1 MPRLELHIR
10 SPEITLKG
18 RNQSDFWSQLR
29 GNIRHTLRSEGIS
42 WPMQRR
48 QGRLYVEAQDYTEAS
63 LKSAVRTIDRVCG
76 VHSVAVAERLARD
89 ELLRDGELDRPRVES
104 IVVRLARASYRAQKT
119 FAVRVHR
126 VDKKFLL
133 SSAEMER
140 WLGQVVRDRT
150 EWERVRLDA
159 PDMTIHVDIYTD
171 AAFFYT
177 ERPRGIGGLP
187 VASSGHVLSL
197 LSGGIDSPVASF
209 LLARRG
215 CTVDF
220 FHMSATHMT
229 EGELESSVPGRLA
242 QKLSRFTL
250 RSRLFVVPYTH
261 FDLALRGKNTGYE
274 TVLFRRFL
282 FRVAEALA
290 LKTRAIAIVTG
301 DSLSQVASQTI
312 ENLVSS
318 EKAVAISVLRPLL
331 AMDKQAIMEVAEQI
345 DTYAISI
352 EPYKDCCA
360 LFSRRTRTKTY
371 AEILTRMETKLFP
384 DYEALI
390 ASSLA
395 DILRVQYDCGKLL
408 STEHGVDALG
418 TEAAIEGS
426 RLDSVSKS

>member
-1 MPRLELHIR
+1 
-10 SPEITLKG
+10 
-18 RNQSDFWSQLR
+18 
-29 GNIRHTLRSEGIS
+29 
-42 WPMQRR
+42 MQRR

-63 LKSAVRTIDRVCG
+63 LKSVVRTIDQVCG

-89 ELLRDGELDRPRVES
+89 ELLRAGELNRPRVES
-104 IVVRLARASYRAQKT
+104 IVVRLARESYRAQMT

-126 VDKKFLL
+126 VDKKFTL

-140 WLGQVVRDRT
+140 WLGQVVRDCT
-150 EWERVRLDA
+150 EWERVRLDD
-159 PDMTIHVDIYTD
+159 PDVTIHVDIYTD
-171 AAFFYT
+171 AVFFYT
-177 ERPRGIGGLP
+177 ERPTGIGGLP

-229 EGELESSVPGRLA
+229 EGELERSVPGRLA

-261 FDLALRGKNTGYE
+261 FDLALSGKNTGYE

-318 EKAVAISVLRPLL
+318 EKAVDISVLRPLL
-331 AMDKQAIMEVAEQI
+331 AMDKQAIMKVAEQI

-360 LFSRRTRTKTY
+360 LFTRRTRTKTY
-371 AEILTRMETKLFP
+371 DDVLTRMETKLFP
-384 DYEALI
+384 DYEGLI

-418 TEAAIEGS
+418 AEAAIEAS

>member
-1 MPRLELHIR
+1 
-10 SPEITLKG
+10 
-18 RNQSDFWSQLR
+18 
-29 GNIRHTLRSEGIS
+29 
-42 WPMQRR
+42 MQRR

-63 LKSAVRTIDRVCG
+63 LKSVVRTIDQVCG

-89 ELLRDGELDRPRVES
+89 ELDRPRVES
-104 IVVRLARASYRAQKT
+104 IVVRLARESYRTQMT

-126 VDKKFLL
+126 VDKKFTL

-140 WLGQVVRDRT
+140 WLGQVVRDCT
-150 EWERVRLDA
+150 EWERVRLDD
-159 PDMTIHVDIYTD
+159 PDVTIHVDIYTD
-171 AAFFYT
+171 AVFFYT
-177 ERPRGIGGLP
+177 ERPTGIGGLP

-229 EGELESSVPGRLA
+229 EGELERSVPGRLA

-250 RSRLFVVPYTH
+250 RSRLFVVPYTY
-261 FDLALRGKNTGYE
+261 FDLALSGKNTGHE

-318 EKAVAISVLRPLL
+318 EKAVDISVLRPLL
-331 AMDKQAIMEVAEQI
+331 AMDKQAIMKVAEQI

-360 LFSRRTRTKTY
+360 LFTRRTRTKTY
-371 AEILTRMETKLFP
+371 DDVLTRMETKLFP
-384 DYEALI
+384 DYEGLI

-418 TEAAIEGS
+418 AEAAIEAS

>member
-63 LKSAVRTIDRVCG
+63 LKSVVRTIDQVCG

-89 ELLRDGELDRPRVES
+89 ELLRAGELNRPRVES
-104 IVVRLARASYRAQKT
+104 IVVRLARESYRAQMT

-126 VDKKFLL
+126 VDKKFTL

-140 WLGQVVRDRT
+140 WLGQVVRDCT
-150 EWERVRLDA
+150 EWERVRLDD
-159 PDMTIHVDIYTD
+159 PDVTIHVDIYTD
-171 AAFFYT
+171 AVFFYT
-177 ERPRGIGGLP
+177 ERPTGIGGLP

-229 EGELESSVPGRLA
+229 EGELERSVPGRLA

-261 FDLALRGKNTGYE
+261 FDLALSGKNTGYE

-318 EKAVAISVLRPLL
+318 EKAVDISVLRPLL
-331 AMDKQAIMEVAEQI
+331 AMDKQAIMKVAEQI

-360 LFSRRTRTKTY
+360 LFTRRTRTKTY
-371 AEILTRMETKLFP
+371 DEVLTRMETKLFP
-384 DYEALI
+384 DYEGLI

-418 TEAAIEGS
+418 AEAAIEAS

>member
-1 MPRLELHIR
+1 MSDPPVPRLELHIR

-63 LKSAVRTIDRVCG
+63 LKSVVRTIDQVCG

-89 ELLRDGELDRPRVES
+89 ELDRPRVES
-104 IVVRLARASYRAQKT
+104 IVVRLARESYRAQMT

-126 VDKKFLL
+126 VDKKFTL

-140 WLGQVVRDRT
+140 WLGQVVRDCT
-150 EWERVRLDA
+150 EWERVRLDD
-159 PDMTIHVDIYTD
+159 PDVTIHVDIYTD
-171 AAFFYT
+171 AVFFYT
-177 ERPRGIGGLP
+177 ERPTGIGGLP

-229 EGELESSVPGRLA
+229 EGELERSVPGRLA

-261 FDLALRGKNTGYE
+261 FDLALSGKNTGYE

-318 EKAVAISVLRPLL
+318 EKAVDISVLRPLL
-331 AMDKQAIMEVAEQI
+331 AMDKQAIMKVAEQI

-360 LFSRRTRTKTY
+360 LFTRRTRTKTY
-371 AEILTRMETKLFP
+371 DEVLTRMETKLFP
-384 DYEALI
+384 DYEGLI

-418 TEAAIEGS
+418 AEAAIEAS

>member
-1 MPRLELHIR
+1 
-10 SPEITLKG
+10 
-18 RNQSDFWSQLR
+18 
-29 GNIRHTLRSEGIS
+29 
-42 WPMQRR
+42 MQRR

-63 LKSAVRTIDRVCG
+63 LKSVVRTIDQVCG

-89 ELLRDGELDRPRVES
+89 ELDRPRVES
-104 IVVRLARASYRAQKT
+104 IVVRLARESYRAQMT

-126 VDKKFLL
+126 VDKKFTL

-140 WLGQVVRDRT
+140 WLGQVVRDCT
-150 EWERVRLDA
+150 EWERVRLDD
-159 PDMTIHVDIYTD
+159 PDVTIHVDIYTD
-171 AAFFYT
+171 AVFFYT
-177 ERPRGIGGLP
+177 ERPTGIGGLP

-229 EGELESSVPGRLA
+229 EGELERSVPGRLA

-261 FDLALRGKNTGYE
+261 FDLALSGKNTGYE

-318 EKAVAISVLRPLL
+318 EKAVDISVLRPLL
-331 AMDKQAIMEVAEQI
+331 AMDKQAIMKVAEQI

-360 LFSRRTRTKTY
+360 LFTRRTRTKTY
-371 AEILTRMETKLFP
+371 DEVLTRMETKLFP
-384 DYEALI
+384 DYEGLI

-418 TEAAIEGS
+418 AEAAIEAS